1 MILGTS
7 LLTLRKPIV
16 LKSKVL
22 PASTFSWYLPSTSVI
37 TPFAEAVPLTTTDTP
52 IKGVPSASLT
62 TPLTN
67 LSCACATP
75 ESHSKQNINH
85 RTLFFII
92 LAFLSTRY
100 KCTKI
105 FRINKKKKN
114 FFDDPKVFLKGRYMQ
129 PKRKSIG
136 EKISHRSGKAGRIGR
151 VMKAGKNGKSFF
163 CLF

>member
-1 MILGTS
+1 MILGTN

-52 IKGVPSASLT
+52 IKGVPSGSLT
-62 TPLTN
+62 TPLTV

-92 LAFLSTRY
+92 FSILSTRY
-100 KCTKI
+100 KCTKT
-105 FRINKKKKN
+105 FQINKKKK
-114 FFDDPKVFLKGRYMQ
+114 
-129 PKRKSIG
+129 
-136 EKISHRSGKAGRIGR
+136 EKYDHKYLVQTHNSSLERRISEG
-151 VMKAGKNGKSFF
+151 
-163 CLF
+163 